1 MKLSLGHR
9 IFIAFSGLLVLIL
22 ATIAG
27 ITYYRGNNI
36 AERAVAD
43 ALDNIRTVQERYE
56 SQRFW
61 QLGLISEMF
70 ASDPYFSSYVAEA
83 AGSELDFG
91 GEGVDSDSIF
101 DLLSERQQDLGFDI
115 AMVLNDVGEVI
126 ARTDG
131 SELIQEDISGAVE
144 DLSGDSLVGSAIES
158 LELTTGYWFREELA
172 YQVAVVPLADQNDLV
187 GFLLTGLVINNQL
200 ANDIKKISGS
210 ELIFLEDI
218 EGSLKTVAS
227 TFDLEESDGV
237 MLDYGKIKAAVD
249 AEPIEI
255 QIANKRWL
263 ASVAHAG
270 SLQSGGLT
278 IALTSIDEAFADFRA
293 IQKALLIV
301 MAISI
306 LLALPLSLMI
316 SRGVLA
322 PVRRLAEAAQ
332 AAARGN
338 YQQTFKSDGKDEVAR
353 LTGAF
358 DSLLS
363 DLREKSDME
372 GYMSELAKYL
382 PDSLEVSG
390 VKGKGGNERTPS
402 KRGDFSLL
410 GLDLRRFAKKA
421 NETAPQEVMNIF
433 NASVNNIDVLAKAY
447 SGRVLAVVGHRVLVL
462 FEGQESYKQALVVA
476 GNVLATMHSDGEGI
490 AAAVVNGDA
499 VLGTA
504 ELGENSK
511 ENIVGMLVYQ
521 LERLLQE
528 TVSGQIFVTPNLREE
543 VKSEHPEIEFFASQG
558 LVSKKKFYALK
569 SVDGEVFNIESEEET
584 MQGTQVTQ
592 GGSVVKTRVH
602 VAPGTSLGGRYEIIS
617 ELGAGGMGVVY
628 KAHDNE
634 LNDLVALKMLKLSG
648 LEGAAE
654 FLEAMKSEIR
664 LARKIT
670 HPTILRTYD
679 YGELEGVP
687 YISMEYVR
695 GLTLKYLLEQSG
707 KLPYSAGIR
716 IAKQVAAGLQ
726 TAHEQSV
733 LHRDIKPENII
744 LEQSGNAKIMDFGI
758 ARQVKGPGLG
768 ELEGLVVGTPRYA
781 APEQLRGETVDMR
794 ADIYSAG
801 IVFYQMC
808 TGKVPFSMRN
818 FEKLVEAKSTQA
830 PTRPSHYW
838 PEIPPDVEELI
849 LCAIATDPA
858 ERFASAQ
865 ALLEALEKLR
875 V

>member
-9 IFIAFSGLLVLIL
+9 IFLAFSGLLIVVLIS
-22 ATIAG
+22 IAG
-27 ITYYRGNNI
+27 ITYYRGNAI
-36 AERAVAD
+36 AEQAVAK
-43 ALDNIRTVQERYE
+43 ALENISTVQKSYE

-61 QLGLISEMF
+61 QLGLISDLF

-83 AGSELDFG
+83 SGGELDFG
-91 GEGVDSDSIF
+91 AEVDSHSIV
-101 DLLSERQQDLGFDI
+101 DLLAERQADLGFDI
-115 AMVLNDVGEVI
+115 AMVLNDAGEVI

-131 SELIQEDISGAVE
+131 RELLSE
-144 DLSGDSLVGSAIES
+144 DLSADPLVGPAIES
-158 LELTTGYWFREELA
+158 LELTTGYWFQKDGA
-172 YQVAVVPLADQNDLV
+172 YQIAIVPLADQNDLV
-187 GFLLTGLVINNQL
+187 GFLLTGLVIDNRL

-210 ELIFLEDI
+210 ELMFMQNV
-218 EGSLKTVAS
+218 EGSLFTVAS
-227 TFDLEESDGV
+227 TLNEEE
-237 MLDYGKIKAAVD
+237 LDNLMVGDQEIKAALGG
-249 AEPIEI
+249 EPV
-255 QIANKRWL
+255 QIKIAGKNWL
-263 ASVAHAG
+263 ASVKHAG
-270 SLQSGGLT
+270 IPELGGLT
-278 IALTSIDEAFADFRA
+278 VALTSVDEALADFYA
-293 IQKALLIV
+293 IQKALLIITAV
-301 MAISI
+301 SI
-306 LLALPLSLMI
+306 FLALPLSLGI

-322 PVRRLAEAAQ
+322 PVRRLSEAAQ

-338 YQQTFKSDGKDEVAR
+338 YQQSFEADGRDELAR

-358 DSLLS
+358 DTLLS

-372 GYMSELAKYL
+372 GYMSDLAKYL
-382 PDSLEVSG
+382 PDTLEQGSTKNRNKNDRQV
-390 VKGKGGNERTPS
+390 S
-402 KRGDFSLL
+402 KRGAFALL

-421 NETAPQEVMNIF
+421 TETAPQEVMNIF

-447 SGRVLAVVGHRVLVL
+447 GGRTVAVVGHRVLVV
-462 FEGQESYKQALVVA
+462 FEGYDDYKRALVVA
-476 GNVLATMHSDGEGI
+476 GNVLATLMNEGEGI
-490 AAAVVNGDA
+490 AAAVVYGDA
-499 VLGTA
+499 VLGSA
-504 ELGENSK
+504 ELGEDSS
-511 ENIVGMLVYQ
+511 ENVVGMLVYQ

-528 TVSGQIFVTPNLREE
+528 TVSGQIFITPSLQEE
-543 VKSEHPEIEFFASQG
+543 IKNEHPEIKFLASQG

-569 SVDGEVFNIESEEET
+569 SVDGEVFNVEGEEET

-592 GGSVVKTRVH
+592 GGTVIRTRVH

-617 ELGAGGMGVVY
+617 ELGSGGMGVVY

-648 LEGAAE
+648 IEGAAE

-695 GLTLKYLLEQSG
+695 GLTLKYLLDQSG
-707 KLPYSAGIR
+707 KTPYSAVIR

-744 LEQSGNAKIMDFGI
+744 LEQNGNAKIMDFGI
-758 ARQVKGPGLG
+758 ARQITGPGLG

-781 APEQLRGETVDMR
+781 APEQLRGETVDVR

-801 IVFYQMC
+801 IVLYQMC
-808 TGKVPFSMRN
+808 TGKVPFSMRK

-838 PEIPPDVEELI
+838 QEIPTDAEELI
-849 LCAIATDPA
+849 LRAVATEAAD
-858 ERFASAQ
+858 RFASAQ
-865 ALLEALEKLR
+865 ELLEALEKLK